1 MSLACPDKKFIEAPV
16 ASTKGHCISCANCP
30 WMELNTLK
38 ALIEALNNV
47 DEHSVHVDKSIAKAA
62 TVPLDRMLK
71 FSADLKSGKIVLE

>member
-1 MSLACPDKKFIEAPV
+1 MIIDEVQRVPELLSAIQVKVDENRKLIP
-16 ASTKGHCISCANCP
+16 TKLG
-30 WMELNTLK
+30 K

-47 DEHSVHVDKSIAKAA
+47 DEHSVHVDETIAKAA

>member
-1 MSLACPDKKFIEAPV
+1 
-16 ASTKGHCISCANCP
+16 
-30 WMELNTLK
+30 MELNTLK

-47 DEHSVHVDKSIAKAA
+47 DEHSVHVDETIAKAA